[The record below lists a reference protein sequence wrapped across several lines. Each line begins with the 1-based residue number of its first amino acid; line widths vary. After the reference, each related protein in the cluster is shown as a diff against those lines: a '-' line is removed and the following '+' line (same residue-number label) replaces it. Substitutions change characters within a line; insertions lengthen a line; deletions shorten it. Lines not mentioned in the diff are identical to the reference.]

1 VRDVLRLIAYN
12 RNPNIGVFAVANDSL
27 AVLPVTCPGSF
38 VSSVKEALGVEV
50 VRTNICGTSLVGVMA
65 AMNNNGVLLSKHA
78 EEREVRAL
86 KGAGLEVGIIE
97 DKYTA
102 LGNLVLLND
111 RAAIISGLFGKRVV
125 KTMKDVLDCEVVPR
139 NLRGFK
145 TVGSLGVATNKGA
158 LIHPLVE
165 DAELEWV
172 EDVLGVEVDLGTVN
186 RGVGFIKTGLIVNK
200 NGALIGDA
208 TTGPEIVRIE
218 DSLGYL

>member
-1 VRDVLRLIAYN
+1 MREVLRLIAYN
-12 RNPNIGVFAVANDSL
+12 RNPNIGVFAVVNDNI
-27 AVLPVTCPGSF
+27 AVLPTTCPGSF

-50 VRTNICGTSLVGVMA
+50 VRTNICGTSLVGVMM

-78 EEREVRAL
+78 EEREILAL

-111 RAAIISGLFGKRVV
+111 RAAIISRLFGKRAV
-125 KTMKDVLDCEVVPR
+125 KTMEDVLDCEVAPR
-139 NLRGFK
+139 NLWGFK
-145 TVGSLGVATNKGA
+145 TVGSLGIATNKGA
-158 LIHPLVE
+158 LIHPLVKE
-165 DAELEWV
+165 GELEWV

>member
-1 VRDVLRLIAYN
+1 MREVLRLIAYN
-12 RNPNIGVFAVANDSL
+12 RNPNIGVFAGANDDL
-27 AVLPVTCPGSF
+27 AILPKTCPGSF

-50 VRTNICGTSLVGVMA
+50 VRTNICGTSLVGVMT
-65 AMNNNGVLLSKHA
+65 AMNNKGVLLSKHA
-78 EEREVRAL
+78 EEREIQAL
-86 KGAGLEVGIIE
+86 RSAGLEVGIIE

-102 LGNLVLLND
+102 MGNLVLLND
-111 RAAIISGLFGKRVV
+111 RAAIISGLFSKRAV
-125 KTMKDVLDCEVVPR
+125 KTMEDVLDCEVVPR
-139 NLRGFK
+139 NLGGFK
-145 TVGSLGVATNKGA
+145 TVGSLGIATNKGA

-165 DAELEWV
+165 EEELEWV
-172 EDVLGVEVDLGTVN
+172 EDVLKVDVDLGTVN

>member
-1 VRDVLRLIAYN
+1 MLRLIAYN
-12 RNPNIGVFAVANDSL
+12 RNPNIGVFAVVNDNI
-27 AVLPVTCPGSF
+27 AVLPTTCPGSF

-50 VRTNICGTSLVGVMA
+50 VRTNICGTSLVGVMM

-78 EEREVRAL
+78 EEREILAL
-86 KGAGLEVGIIE
+86 KESGLEVGIIE

-111 RAAIISGLFGKRVV
+111 CAAIISGLFGKRVA
-125 KTMKDVLDCEVVPR
+125 KTMEDVLDCEVAPR
-139 NLRGFK
+139 NLWGFK
-145 TVGSLGVATNKGA
+145 TVGSLGIATNKGA
-158 LIHPLVE
+158 LIHPLVKE
-165 DAELEWV
+165 GELEWV

>member
-12 RNPNIGVFAVANDSL
+12 RNPNIGVFAVANDNL
-27 AVLPVTCPGSF
+27 AVLPITCPGSF

-111 RAAIISGLFGKRVV
+111 RAAIISGLFGKRAV
-125 KTMKDVLDCEVVPR
+125 KTMEDILDCEVVPR

-165 DAELEWV
+165 EAELEWV